1 MLQFI
6 KSNSLISLLLF
17 AVLGGLFAFLHTQQ
31 GFTYFPWEIK
41 NYLIGQKLNQGFRLY
56 KDIRD
61 NTGPFATGFYQ
72 LLDFLSIPL
81 SYNPY
86 VAFLLIATQAYLFH
100 QTIAQFDLMPKL
112 GGLAFGVYLLLF
124 HLSTEFHVPDPA
136 LLGLTFILLA
146 WKEIIQQQKTLL
158 VNDRVFLVGIYL
170 ATATLLF
177 PAYFWLLPWAI
188 LSLLFYSGVSIRQMI
203 LVLIGYLVILTIA
216 SLVFSFRGNLPYL
229 WQVYSTSAITF
240 HLISWQESKMV
251 LFSFAPAIVMGIWG
265 LYKVVGNPKIR
276 AHAQKAQQTTIIW
289 FFFSFISIANFPSYN
304 RINFVLLLPP
314 LAYFGL
320 NLFYLIKKNWQ
331 KELTLLL
338 LIIAV
343 FLTAN
348 QDQKGLEIAKNRI
361 DKIPV
366 NGQKLLILGPE
377 IQEYLHNQMAGP
389 FVNWDLAKPL
399 LSQLDSYKNV
409 IIVQEYFIKDQPTY
423 IYDSEGYF
431 AKIGQHLPYITQQYV
446 LVSPKLYKKK

>member
-17 AVLGGLFAFLHTQQ
+17 MVLGGLFAFLHTQQ
-31 GFTYFPWEIK
+31 GFTYYPWEIK
-41 NYLIGQKLNQGFRLY
+41 NHLIGQKLNQGFRLY

-86 VAFLLIATQAYLFH
+86 VAFLVITIQAYFFH

-124 HLSTEFHVPDPA
+124 HLTTEFHVPDPA

-188 LSLLFYSGVSIRQMI
+188 VSLLFYSGISIRQII
-203 LVLIGYLVILTIA
+203 LIIIGYLIVMTIT
-216 SLVFSFRGNLPYL
+216 SIVFSFRGNLSDL
-229 WQVYSTSAITF
+229 IQVFQKSAF
-240 HLISWQESKMV
+240 EFQLISAEEAKKVV
-251 LFSFAPAIVMGIWG
+251 LFYSPAIVFGLFG
-265 LYKVVGNPKIR
+265 LYKVVGNLKIR
-276 AHAQKAQQTTIIW
+276 AHAQKAQQTTLIW
-289 FFFSFISIANFPSYN
+289 LFFSLIAVTNFPAYH
-304 RINFVLLLPP
+304 RINFVFLLPP
-314 LAYFGL
+314 FAYMGL
-320 NLFYLIKKNWQ
+320 NLFYLIKNNWQ
-331 KELTLLL
+331 RELILWTLLG
-338 LIIAV
+338 AV
-343 FLTAN
+343 ALTY
-348 QDQKGLEIAKNRI
+348 QLDQPNIAKARRLSIN
-361 DKIPV
+361 
-366 NGQKLLILGPE
+366 NEKLLILGPE
-377 IQEYLHNQMAGP
+377 MEEYLNNQMAGP

-409 IIVQEYFIKDQPTY
+409 IIVQEYFVKDQPTY

-431 AKIGQHLPYITQQYV
+431 VKIGQHLPYITQQYV